1 MTIFQ
6 DSIVVVIFILLF
18 IVFLMICAFVNCMY
32 RVKIKKLSGER
43 GMKPYQLVFAVLM
56 IQTLFALVW
65 FKFGLVPFCIWICGC
80 AIADVVSGIVWSEN
94 K

>member
-1 MTIFQ
+1 
-6 DSIVVVIFILLF
+6 
-18 IVFLMICAFVNCMY
+18 
-32 RVKIKKLSGER
+32 
-43 GMKPYQLVFAVLM
+43 MKPYQLVFAVLM

-65 FKFGLVPFCIWICGC
+65 FKFGLAPFFIWICGC